1 MSVVMKAMYGV
12 EYIVE
17 YGLTREE
24 AVTLREYILNTCDDK
39 YFEDLMVT
47 DVVIR

>member
-12 EYIVE
+12 EYIVD
-17 YGLTREE
+17 YGLTVEE
-24 AVTLREYILNTCDDK
+24 AVHLREYVLDTCDED
-39 YFEDLMVT
+39 YFNALMIT